1 MENELKESRL
11 RSSRGLV
18 PVAVILSVLI
28 IDQIIK
34 IMVKTQ
40 MAIGDEI
47 VITSWFRILFVE
59 NNGMAFGLELIGKL
73 FLSLFRIAAI
83 GFFCWYLYKIVRR
96 GFPTGYVITVSFI
109 IAGALGNL
117 IDCMFYG
124 LVFSESTSL
133 PDGVAHFT
141 AFGDGYAPFLYG
153 KVVDMFYFPLF
164 KWPEWMP
171 LVGGDIFFSPIFN
184 FADSCITCGV
194 IVVIFFYSRIVNMGL
209 NYTDAPTDAEAGSRE
224 EIPVPDDDEE
234 EI

>member
-83 GFFCWYLYKIVRR
+83 GFFCWYLHKIVRR